1 MLAGRRMLSHMSA
14 FRSTAGRA
22 LRREELLAL
31 GTLGTLGT
39 LGALAGLAGC
49 APAWPGAG
57 APRDATSG
65 PPPVAAAG
73 GDFERPQEVTSGG
86 ARLRYDPAQVAWTVG
101 NRRFEERLELRPAPG
116 GGFSLPAATCA
127 RRRAAS
133 GPAWPR
139 PRTSPKR
146 WPPRTRWGSG

>member
-1 MLAGRRMLSHMSA
+1 MLSHMSA
-14 FRSTAGRA
+14 IRSTAGRA
-22 LRREELLAL
+22 LRREEVLA
-31 GTLGTLGT
+31 LGT

-49 APAWPGAG
+49 APAWPGPG

-86 ARLRYDPAQVAWTVG
+86 ARLRYDRRRWPGRWGTGASRSAW
-101 NRRFEERLELRPAPG
+101 
-116 GGFSLPAATCA
+116 SCA
-127 RRRAAS
+127 RRPGGFFLTRSHLLDGEAAS

-139 PRTSPKR
+139 PRTSPKK